1 MLAPVEKA
9 SRYLCLGAVV
19 LMAACQGS
27 WADQTVVHLA
37 PLGKTGVKGLA
48 IVSIGRTCDDDGHCR
63 LEGSYIMT
71 QLTSDSFTSLYRMIL
86 AEGDC
91 ARPSKTGILLSEGNG
106 DVLNTQG
113 ASKHVD
119 IPIISLTGGNYV
131 IVVQN
136 RAHVAVACGVIHRA
150 GVV

>member
-1 MLAPVEKA
+1 MLAPVIKA
-9 SRYLCLGAVV
+9 ARYLCLGAVV
-19 LMAACQGS
+19 LIAACQGS
-27 WADQTVVHLA
+27 WADQTVVHLV
-37 PLGKTGVKGLA
+37 PIGKTGVKGLA
-48 IVSIGRTCDDDGHCR
+48 IVSIGRTCDDTGHCR

-71 QLTSDSFTSLYRMIL
+71 QLMSGSFTSLYRMVL

-91 ARPSKTGILLSEGNG
+91 ARPSRTGILLSEGKG

-119 IPIISLTGGNYV
+119 IPIIPLTGGKYV

-136 RAHVAVACGVIHRA
+136 RTHAAVACGVIHRS